1 MLFNLFAVIV
11 NFGKNFGRYAAGLY
25 MQHATL
31 SNITNSLIHIPQVL
45 TLVAYIVCKHGGGVA
60 FSPFADSVL

>member
-1 MLFNLFAVIV
+1 
-11 NFGKNFGRYAAGLY
+11 

-60 FSPFADSVL
+60 FSPFADSAL